1 MSSQTVKHPTPSV
14 LGILGVNDLTRL
26 YLQGKILFASV
37 KSSPATVHRT
47 VASRWFASD
56 YNNSK
61 DLHSSWNG
69 DLCWVV

>member
-37 KSSPATVHRT
+37 
-47 VASRWFASD
+47 
-56 YNNSK
+56 
-61 DLHSSWNG
+61 
-69 DLCWVV
+69 